1 MPSDDTQQP
10 PETPPEQAAKKSP
23 FTPEQWDRIWAQV
36 REVVAADRAWEAEHR
51 QRPPETPDEEI
62 LSRLD

>member
-1 MPSDDTQQP
+1 MNTDDATNQP
-10 PETPPEQAAKKSP
+10 PEPSSSAEPKYN

-51 QRPPETPDEEI
+51 HRPPETPDEEI